1 MSNQVRLF
9 YFFKSGR
16 YAKFFDGGKM
26 ENTENLKT
34 EIVTA
39 IKNASDIKTL
49 EEIRV
54 SVLGKKGKIT
64 ELMKG
69 LGALSVEEKKE
80 MGKTLNILKS
90 EVEAA
95 LEAQK
100 KVLEAQELNRKLAAE
115 KIDVTL
121 PIRPENQGR
130 IHPVSKIYEE
140 VVAIFGEMGFE
151 VAEGPDI
158 EDQFH
163 NFNALNMPANHPAR
177 QMQDTFYI
185 PNPDSDDFDD
195 SYVVRTHTSPVQ
207 IRTMEAKRPP
217 IRVIAPGRTYR
228 SDYDA
233 THTPMF
239 HQVEGLVI
247 DKNITMAHLKG
258 CLYDFVKAFFELD
271 EIPVR
276 YRPSYFPFTE
286 PSAEMDI
293 GCKKTK
299 TELKIGA
306 GTDWLEILGCGMVH
320 PRVLE
325 AGGIDP
331 NEYQG
336 FAFGVGIDRLAMLK
350 YGIPDLRTFFE
361 SDVRWLKH
369 YGFLPLDESSMTG
382 GLSNN
387 GGMAR

>member
-1 MSNQVRLF
+1 MVNEMGKYQNIDDVLAEALANIAGAPNSAALEDVRIAF
-9 YFFKSGR
+9 
-16 YAKFFDGGKM
+16 
-26 ENTENLKT
+26 
-34 EIVTA
+34 
-39 IKNASDIKTL
+39 
-49 EEIRV
+49 
-54 SVLGKKGKIT
+54 LGKNGRFT
-64 ELMKG
+64 
-69 LGALSVEEKKE
+69 ALTKMLATLPVEEKKAFGQE
-80 MGKTLNILKS
+80 VNVAKAKIES
-90 EVEAA
+90 E
-95 LEAQK
+95 
-100 KVLEAQELNRKLAAE
+100 LAACKE
-115 KIDVTL
+115 ALSRRELDEQLRRETIDVTK
-121 PIRPENQGR
+121 PIRPEQQGR

-140 VVAIFGEMGFE
+140 VVAIFGQMGFE

-163 NFNALNMPANHPAR
+163 NFNALNTPANHPAR
-177 QMQDTFYI
+177 QMQDTFYV
-185 PNPDSDDFDD
+185 PNPESSDFDD
-195 SYVVRTHTSPVQ
+195 SYVVRTQTSSVQ
-207 IRTMEAKRPP
+207 IRTMENKRPP
-217 IRVIAPGRTYR
+217 IRIIAPGRTYR

-258 CLYDFVKAFFELD
+258 CVYDFVKAFFELD
-271 EIPVR
+271 ELPVR

-293 GCKKTK
+293 GCLKTK

-306 GTDWLEILGCGMVH
+306 GDDWLEILGCGMVH
-320 PRVLE
+320 PNVLR

-331 NEYQG
+331 DEYQG
-336 FAFGVGIDRLAMLK
+336 FAFGVGLDRLAMLK

-369 YGFLPLDESSMTG
+369 YGFVPLDESSMTG

-387 GGMAR
+387 GGAQR

>member
-1 MSNQVRLF
+1 
-9 YFFKSGR
+9 
-16 YAKFFDGGKM
+16 M
-26 ENTENLKT
+26 EDIENLKL
-34 EIVTA
+34 
-39 IKNASDIKTL
+39 NALKQIAEAVDVKAL
-49 EEIRV
+49 DEVRV
-54 SVLGKKGKIT
+54 SVLGKKGSLT
-64 ELMKG
+64 EQMKC
-69 LGALSVEEKKE
+69 LGQLSIEEKKQ
-80 MGKTLNILKS
+80 MGQKLNLVKTEI
-90 EVEAA
+90 EQAMEARREE
-95 LEAQK
+95 LSVK
-100 KVLEAQELNRKLAAE
+100 ELNDKLLRE
-115 KIDVTL
+115 TIDVTL
-121 PIRPENQGR
+121 PIRDENIGR

-151 VAEGPDI
+151 VADGPDI

-163 NFNALNMPANHPAR
+163 NFNALNTPANHPAR

-185 PNPDSDDFDD
+185 SNPDSENFDD
-195 SYVVRTHTSPVQ
+195 SYVVRTQTSAVQ
-207 IRTMEAKRPP
+207 IRTMEKKQPP
-217 IRVIAPGRTYR
+217 IRIIAPGRTYR

-247 DKNITMAHLKG
+247 DKKTSFANLKG

-271 EIPVR
+271 DIPVR

-293 GCKKTK
+293 GCKKSK

-306 GTDWLEILGCGMVH
+306 GDDWLEILGCGMVH
-320 PRVLE
+320 PNVLK
-325 AGGIDP
+325 ACGINP
-331 NEYQG
+331 EEYQG
-336 FAFGVGIDRLAMLK
+336 FAFGLGLDRLAMLK

-369 YGFLPLDESSMTG
+369 YGFMPLDEASMTG

-387 GGMAR
+387 GGSVR

>member
-1 MSNQVRLF
+1 
-9 YFFKSGR
+9 
-16 YAKFFDGGKM
+16 M
-26 ENTENLKT
+26 EDLKELGT
-34 EIVTA
+34 GLLAQIA
-39 IKNASDIKTL
+39 ASADLKAL
-49 EEIRV
+49 DEIRV
-54 SVLGKKGKIT
+54 SVLGKKGMIT
-64 ELMKG
+64 EKMKT
-69 LGALSVEEKKE
+69 LGSLPLEEKIAA
-80 MGKTLNILKS
+80 GKSLNLIKS
-90 EVEAA
+90 AVEKAIDTKKQE
-95 LEAQK
+95 LETA
-100 KVLEAQELNRKLAAE
+100 ELNRKLANE
-115 KIDVTL
+115 RVDVTL
-121 PIRPENQGR
+121 PVRPEIQGR

-140 VVAIFGEMGFE
+140 VVAIFGQMGFE

-185 PNPDSDDFDD
+185 ANPDSADFDD
-195 SYVVRTHTSPVQ
+195 SFVVRTHTSGMQ
-207 IRTMEAKRPP
+207 IRTMESKKPP
-217 IRVIAPGRTYR
+217 IRIIAPGRTYR

-247 DKNITMAHLKG
+247 DKTTTMAHLKG
-258 CLYDFVKAFFELD
+258 CLYDFVKAFFEID
-271 EIPVR
+271 DIKVR

-293 GCKKTK
+293 GCRKGKG
-299 TELKIGA
+299 ELKIGE
-306 GTDWLEILGCGMVH
+306 GDDWLEILGCGMVH
-320 PRVLE
+320 PNVLR

-331 NEYQG
+331 DEYQG

-361 SDVRWLKH
+361 SDLRWLKH
-369 YGFLPLDESSMTG
+369 YGFVPLDTSSMTG

-387 GGMAR
+387 GGLAR

>member
-1 MSNQVRLF
+1 MEDLEKL
-9 YFFKSGR
+9 KSELLQ
-16 YAKFFDGGKM
+16 KI
-26 ENTENLKT
+26 ENAADLK
-34 EIVTA
+34 A
-39 IKNASDIKTL
+39 LD
-49 EEIRV
+49 EIRV

-64 ELMKG
+64 EKMKT
-69 LGALSVEEKKE
+69 LGTLPLEEKIAA
-80 MGKTLNILKS
+80 GKLLNVLKT
-90 EVEAA
+90 A
-95 LEAQK
+95 LETAIDNK
-100 KVLEAQELNRKLAAE
+100 KQQLETEELNRRLAGE
-115 KIDVTL
+115 RIDVTL
-121 PIRPENQGR
+121 PVRPEIQGR

-140 VVAIFGEMGFE
+140 VVAIFGQMGFE

-185 PNPDSDDFDD
+185 ANPDSSDFDD
-195 SYVVRTHTSPVQ
+195 SFVVRTHTSGMQ
-207 IRTMEAKRPP
+207 IRTMESKKPP
-217 IRVIAPGRTYR
+217 IRIIAPGRTYR

-247 DKNITMAHLKG
+247 DKTTTMAHLKG
-258 CLYDFVKAFFELD
+258 CLYDFVRAFFEVD
-271 EIPVR
+271 DIKVR

-293 GCKKTK
+293 GCKKGK
-299 TELKIGA
+299 GELKIGE
-306 GTDWLEILGCGMVH
+306 GDDWLEILGCGMVH
-320 PRVLE
+320 PNVLR

-331 NEYQG
+331 DEYQG

-361 SDVRWLKH
+361 SDLRWLKH
-369 YGFLPLDESSMTG
+369 YGFVPLDESSMTG

-387 GGMAR
+387 GGLAR

>member
-1 MSNQVRLF
+1 
-9 YFFKSGR
+9 
-16 YAKFFDGGKM
+16 M
-26 ENTENLKT
+26 ENLDDLQKEILGKINSADNLK
-34 EIVTA
+34 ELDDV
-39 IKNASDIKTL
+39 
-49 EEIRV
+49 RV
-54 SVLGKKGKIT
+54 NVMGKKGRLT
-64 ELMKG
+64 EMMKG
-69 LGALSVEEKKE
+69 LGALPLEEKIAL
-80 MGKTLNILKS
+80 GKSFNDVKNEIEKAI
-90 EVEAA
+90 EK
-95 LEAQK
+95 QK
-100 KVLEAQELNRKLAAE
+100 QVLEEKALNEKLSGE
-115 KIDVTL
+115 TVDVTL
-121 PIRPENQGR
+121 PVRPEVQGR

-140 VVAIFGEMGFE
+140 VAAIFGQMGFE

-177 QMQDTFYI
+177 QMQDTFYLNND
-185 PNPDSDDFDD
+185 PSKPFDMD
-195 SYVVRTHTSPVQ
+195 TAYVIRTQTSGIQ
-207 IRTMEAKRPP
+207 IRTMEKQQPP
-217 IRVIAPGRTYR
+217 IRIIAPGRTYR

-258 CLYDFVKAFFELD
+258 CLYDFVKAFFEIDDL
-271 EIPVR
+271 PVR

-293 GCKKTK
+293 GCLKTK
-299 TELKIGA
+299 TELKVGA

-320 PRVLE
+320 PNVLR
-325 AGGIDP
+325 AGGINPD
-331 NEYQG
+331 EYQG
-336 FAFGVGIDRLAMLK
+336 FAFGLGIDRLAMLK

-369 YGFLPLDESSMTG
+369 YGFTPLDISSMTG

-387 GGMAR
+387 GGLAR

>member
-1 MSNQVRLF
+1 
-9 YFFKSGR
+9 
-16 YAKFFDGGKM
+16 M
-26 ENTENLKT
+26 ENLEELQNKMLADIATSDNLKALD
-34 EIVTA
+34 EVRVAIV
-39 IKNASDIKTL
+39 
-49 EEIRV
+49 
-54 SVLGKKGKIT
+54 GKKGAIT
-64 ELMKG
+64 EKMKS
-69 LGALSVEEKKE
+69 LGALPLEEKIAAGKQLNVIKSTIEEAIESKKQQLEVME
-80 MGKTLNILKS
+80 MNH
-90 EVEAA
+90 
-95 LEAQK
+95 
-100 KVLEAQELNRKLAAE
+100 RLANE
-115 KIDVTL
+115 TIDVTL
-121 PIRPENQGR
+121 PVRQEVQGR

-140 VVAIFGEMGFE
+140 VVAIFGQMGFE
-151 VAEGPDI
+151 VADGPDI

-185 PNPDSDDFDD
+185 PNLESNNKDD

-207 IRTMEAKRPP
+207 IRTMENKKPP
-217 IRVIAPGRTYR
+217 IRIIAPGRTYR

-247 DKNITMAHLKG
+247 DKATTMAELKG
-258 CLYDFVKAFFELD
+258 CLYDFVKAFFEID
-271 EIPVR
+271 DIKVR

-293 GCKKTK
+293 GCLKNKD
-299 TELKIGA
+299 ELKIGA
-306 GTDWLEILGCGMVH
+306 GNDWLEILGCGMIH
-320 PRVLE
+320 PSVLA

-331 NEYQG
+331 DEYQG

-361 SDVRWLKH
+361 SDIRWLKN

-387 GGMAR
+387 GGLAR

>member
-1 MSNQVRLF
+1 
-9 YFFKSGR
+9 
-16 YAKFFDGGKM
+16 M
-26 ENTENLKT
+26 ENLDILKQ
-34 EIVTA
+34 ELLAMIN
-39 IKNASDIKTL
+39 NASDLKAL
-49 EEIRV
+49 DEVRV
-54 SVLGKKGKIT
+54 SALGKKGKIT
-64 ELMKG
+64 ELMKSLGG
-69 LGALSVEEKKE
+69 LPLEEKIAA
-80 MGKTLNILKS
+80 GKLLNQLKT
-90 EVEAA
+90 EVETA
-95 LEAQK
+95 LETAK
-100 KVLEAQELNRKLAAE
+100 TALAEKELNEKLASE
-115 KIDVTL
+115 TIDVTL
-121 PIRPENQGR
+121 PVRPEVQGR

-185 PNPDSDDFDD
+185 PNPESSDFDD
-195 SYVVRTHTSPVQ
+195 SFVVRTHTSPVQ
-207 IRTMEAKRPP
+207 IRTMEKGKLP

-258 CLYDFVKAFFELD
+258 CLYDFLKAFFELD
-271 EIPVR
+271 ELPVR

-286 PSAEMDI
+286 PSAEMDV
-293 GCKKTK
+293 GCLKSK

-306 GTDWLEILGCGMVH
+306 GDDWLEILGCGMVH
-320 PRVLE
+320 PNVLR

-331 NEYQG
+331 EVYQG

-369 YGFLPLDESSMTG
+369 YGFTPLDESSMTG

-387 GGMAR
+387 GGAAR

>member
-1 MSNQVRLF
+1 MSNQVRLS
-9 YFFKSGR
+9 YILN
-16 YAKFFDGGKM
+16 YGGKM
-26 ENTENLKT
+26 ENIDNLKNQT
-34 EIVTA
+34 LGA
-39 IKNASDIKTL
+39 IDKAQDLKSLD
-49 EEIRV
+49 EVRV
-54 SVLGKKGKIT
+54 SVLGKKGAIT

-69 LGALSVEEKKE
+69 LASLSVEEKKE
-80 MGKTLNILKS
+80 MGKNLNVLKT
-90 EVEAA
+90 EIEKA
-95 LEAQK
+95 LDTKRESLSVA
-100 KVLEAQELNRKLAAE
+100 ELNAKLASE

-140 VVAIFGEMGFE
+140 VVAIFGQMGFE

-163 NFNALNMPANHPAR
+163 NFNALNTPANHPAR

-185 PNPDSDDFDD
+185 PNPESDNFDD
-195 SYVVRTHTSPVQ
+195 SYVVRTQTSSVQ
-207 IRTMEAKRPP
+207 IRTMEKKQPP
-217 IRVIAPGRTYR
+217 IRIIAPGRTYR

-271 EIPVR
+271 ELPVR

-293 GCKKTK
+293 GCKKSK

-320 PRVLE
+320 PNVLR

-331 NEYQG
+331 DEYQG
-336 FAFGVGIDRLAMLK
+336 FAFGIGMDRLAMLK

-387 GGMAR
+387 GGSAR

>member
-1 MSNQVRLF
+1 MSNQVRLSCILN
-9 YFFKSGR
+9 YGEN
-16 YAKFFDGGKM
+16 M
-26 ENTENLKT
+26 ENLEDLKIQT
-34 EIVTA
+34 LKA
-39 IKNASDIKTL
+39 IDNATDSKILD
-49 EEIRV
+49 EVRV
-54 SVLGKKGKIT
+54 SVLGKKGAIT
-64 ELMKG
+64 ELMKS
-69 LGALSVEEKKE
+69 LASFSVEEKKE
-80 MGKTLNILKS
+80 MGKKLNILKT
-90 EVEAA
+90 EIENA
-95 LEAQK
+95 LETK
-100 KVLEAQELNRKLAAE
+100 KEALATAELNAKLEAER
-115 KIDVTL
+115 IDVTL

-140 VVAIFGEMGFE
+140 VVSIFGEMGFE

-177 QMQDTFYI
+177 QMQDTFYV
-185 PNPDSDDFDD
+185 PNPESADFDD

-207 IRTMEAKRPP
+207 IRTMENKKPP
-217 IRVIAPGRTYR
+217 IRIIAPGRTYR

-233 THTPMF
+233 THPPMF

-271 EIPVR
+271 DIPVR

-293 GCKKTK
+293 GCKKSK

-320 PRVLE
+320 PNVLR

-331 NEYQG
+331 DEYQG

-387 GGMAR
+387 GGAAR

>member
-1 MSNQVRLF
+1 
-9 YFFKSGR
+9 
-16 YAKFFDGGKM
+16 M
-26 ENTENLKT
+26 ENIENLKKELVT
-34 EIVTA
+34 EIEA
-39 IKNASDIKTL
+39 AQDLKAL
-49 EEIRV
+49 EEARV
-54 SVLGKKGKIT
+54 AITGKKGKLT
-64 ELMKG
+64 AMMKD
-69 LGALSVEEKKE
+69 LSSLSVEEKKE
-80 MGKTLNILKS
+80 MGKNLNLLKA
-90 EVEAA
+90 EVEKA
-95 LEAQK
+95 LDQRK
-100 KVLEAQELNRKLAAE
+100 STLEEQALNEKLAKE
-115 KIDVTL
+115 TVDVTL
-121 PIRPENQGR
+121 PVRPETQGR

-140 VVAIFGEMGFE
+140 VVAIFGQMGFS

-207 IRTMEAKRPP
+207 IRTMENQQPP
-217 IRVIAPGRTYR
+217 IRIIAPGRTYR

-293 GCKKTK
+293 GCLKTK
-299 TELKIGA
+299 NELKIGA
-306 GTDWLEILGCGMVH
+306 GNDWLEILGCGMVH
-320 PRVLE
+320 PNVLR

-331 NEYQG
+331 DVYQG
-336 FAFGVGIDRLAMLK
+336 FAFGMGIDRLAMLK

-369 YGFLPLDESSMTG
+369 YGFNALDEASMTG

-387 GGMAR
+387 GGANR

>member
-1 MSNQVRLF
+1 MQTFPSITEMLNTALAAIAQADNSADL
-9 YFFKSGR
+9 
-16 YAKFFDGGKM
+16 
-26 ENTENLKT
+26 EN
-34 EIVTA
+34 A
-39 IKNASDIKTL
+39 
-49 EEIRV
+49 RV
-54 SVLGKKGKIT
+54 AVLGKNGSFTQLSKT
-64 ELMKG
+64 
-69 LGALSVEEKKE
+69 LGALPVEQKKDFGRELNIAKTQIENELSAKKE
-80 MGKTLNILKS
+80 KI
-90 EVEAA
+90 AA
-95 LEAQK
+95 K
-100 KVLEAQELNRKLAAE
+100 ELNERLARE
-115 KIDVTL
+115 TIDITL
-121 PIRPENQGR
+121 PIRDEHQGR
-130 IHPVSKIYEE
+130 LHPVSKIYEE
-140 VVAIFGEMGFE
+140 VVAIFGQMGFE

-185 PNPDSDDFDD
+185 ANPDSSNFDD
-195 SYVVRTHTSPVQ
+195 SYVIRTHTSGIQ
-207 IRTMEAKRPP
+207 IRTMEKQQPP
-217 IRVIAPGRTYR
+217 IRIIAPGRTYR
-228 SDYDA
+228 SDWDA

-293 GCKKTK
+293 GCLKSK

-306 GTDWLEILGCGMVH
+306 GNDWLEILGCGMVH
-320 PRVLE
+320 PNVLK

-331 NEYQG
+331 DEYQG

-361 SDVRWLKH
+361 SDSRWLKH
-369 YGFLPLDESSMTG
+369 YGFTPLDFSSMTG
-382 GLSNN
+382 GLSNT
-387 GGMAR
+387 GGQAR

>member
-1 MSNQVRLF
+1 
-9 YFFKSGR
+9 
-16 YAKFFDGGKM
+16 M
-26 ENTENLKT
+26 ENMEDLKA
-34 EIVTA
+34 EIVA
-39 IKNASDIKTL
+39 MIDAAADMKTL
-49 EEIRV
+49 EDVRV

-64 ELMKG
+64 ELMKS
-69 LGALSVEEKKE
+69 LGSLSVEEKKE
-80 MGKTLNILKS
+80 KGKGLNILKS
-90 EVEAA
+90 EVEKA
-95 LEAQK
+95 LEVRKTA
-100 KVLEAQELNRKLAAE
+100 LEEKELNMRLAAE
-115 KIDVTL
+115 TIDVTL
-121 PIRPENQGR
+121 PVRPECQGR

-140 VVAIFGEMGFE
+140 VVAIFGEMGFS

-185 PNPDSDDFDD
+185 PNKESEDFDD
-195 SYVVRTHTSPVQ
+195 SFVVRTHTSPVQ
-207 IRTMEAKRPP
+207 IRTMENQQPP
-217 IRVIAPGRTYR
+217 IRIIAPGRTYR

-271 EIPVR
+271 DIPVR

-293 GCKKTK
+293 GCLKTK
-299 TELKIGA
+299 NELKIGA
-306 GTDWLEILGCGMVH
+306 GNDWLEILGCGMVH
-320 PRVLE
+320 PNVLR

-331 NEYQG
+331 DIYQG

-369 YGFLPLDESSMTG
+369 YGFTPLDESSMTG

-387 GGMAR
+387 GGLGR

>member
-1 MSNQVRLF
+1 
-9 YFFKSGR
+9 
-16 YAKFFDGGKM
+16 M
-26 ENTENLKT
+26 ENMESLKIELLA
-34 EIVTA
+34 EI
-39 IKNASDIKTL
+39 NAAQDLKSL
-49 EEIRV
+49 EEARV
-54 SVLGKKGKIT
+54 AITGKKGRLT
-64 ELMKG
+64 AMMKD
-69 LGALSVEEKKE
+69 LGSLSVEEKKE
-80 MGKTLNILKS
+80 MGKNLNLLKA
-90 EVEAA
+90 EVEKA
-95 LEAQK
+95 LDTQK
-100 KVLEAQELNRKLAAE
+100 NKLEEKELNAKLAAE
-115 KIDVTL
+115 TVDITL
-121 PIRPENQGR
+121 PVRPETQGR

-140 VVAIFGEMGFE
+140 VVAIFGQMGFS

-185 PNPDSDDFDD
+185 PNPESEDFDD

-207 IRTMEAKRPP
+207 IRTMEKQQPP
-217 IRVIAPGRTYR
+217 IRIIAPGRTYR

-258 CLYDFVKAFFELD
+258 CLYDFVKAFFEVDDLN
-271 EIPVR
+271 VR

-293 GCKKTK
+293 GCLKTK
-299 TELKIGA
+299 TELTIGA
-306 GTDWLEILGCGMVH
+306 GDDWLEILGCGMVH
-320 PRVLE
+320 PNVLR

-331 NEYQG
+331 DIYQG

-350 YGIPDLRTFFE
+350 YGIPDLRTVFE

-369 YGFLPLDESSMTG
+369 YGFTPLDESSMTG

-387 GGMAR
+387 GGAGR

>member
-1 MSNQVRLF
+1 
-9 YFFKSGR
+9 
-16 YAKFFDGGKM
+16 M
-26 ENTENLKT
+26 ENLENLKSELLA
-34 EIVTA
+34 EIAGV
-39 IKNASDIKTL
+39 SDLKAWD
-49 EEIRV
+49 ECRV
-54 SVLGKKGKIT
+54 SLIGKKGKIT
-64 ELMKG
+64 EQLKG
-69 LGALSVEEKKE
+69 LSALPLEQKIEAGKK
-80 MGKTLNILKS
+80 LNVLKS
-90 EVEAA
+90 EIEAA
-95 LEAQK
+95 LAARK
-100 KVLEAQELNRKLAAE
+100 DVLEVEELNKKLMSE
-115 KIDVTL
+115 TVDVTL
-121 PIRPENQGR
+121 PIRPEAQGR

-185 PNPDSDDFDD
+185 PNKNSDDFDD

-217 IRVIAPGRTYR
+217 IRIIAPGRTYR

-293 GCKKTK
+293 GCLKTK

-320 PRVLE
+320 PSVLK

-331 NEYQG
+331 DEYQG

-369 YGFLPLDESSMTG
+369 YGFMPLDFSSMTG

-387 GGMAR
+387 GGSAR

>member
-1 MSNQVRLF
+1 MEDLESLKIEIINQINQ
-9 YFFKSGR
+9 
-16 YAKFFDGGKM
+16 ATD
-26 ENTENLKT
+26 
-34 EIVTA
+34 
-39 IKNASDIKTL
+39 IKNL
-49 EEIRV
+49 EDIRV
-54 SVLGKKGKIT
+54 TSMGKKGRVT

-69 LGALSVEEKKE
+69 LGALPLEEKIE
-80 MGKTLNILKS
+80 TGKKLNILKQDIEKELS
-90 EVEAA
+90 ARREILETEA
-95 LEAQK
+95 
-100 KVLEAQELNRKLAAE
+100 LNRKLAAE
-115 KIDVTL
+115 TIDVTL
-121 PIRPENQGR
+121 PIRPEIQGR

-140 VVAIFGEMGFE
+140 VVAIFGQMGFE

-177 QMQDTFYI
+177 QMQDTFYL
-185 PNPDSDDFDD
+185 PHSNTEDFDMD
-195 SYVVRTHTSPVQ
+195 QSYVIRTHTSGIQ
-207 IRTMEAKRPP
+207 IRTMESKKPP
-217 IRVIAPGRTYR
+217 IRIIAPGRTYR

-247 DKNITMAHLKG
+247 DKTTTLAHLKG

-271 EIPVR
+271 KIPVR

-293 GCKKTK
+293 GCLKTK
-299 TELKIGA
+299 NELKIGA
-306 GTDWLEILGCGMVH
+306 GNDWLEILGCGMVH
-320 PRVLE
+320 PNVLK
-325 AGGIDP
+325 AGGINPD
-331 NEYQG
+331 EYQG

-361 SDVRWLKH
+361 SDVRWLKN
-369 YGFLPLDESSMTG
+369 YGFAPLDFSSMTG

-387 GGMAR
+387 GGQTR

>member
-1 MSNQVRLF
+1 
-9 YFFKSGR
+9 
-16 YAKFFDGGKM
+16 M
-26 ENTENLKT
+26 EDIESLKT
-34 EIVTA
+34 EMLAAVSKA
-39 IKNASDIKTL
+39 EDLKSWDEA
-49 EEIRV
+49 RV
-54 SVLGKKGKIT
+54 ALLGKKGRIT

-69 LGALSVEEKKE
+69 MGVLPAEQKIE
-80 MGKTLNILKS
+80 MGKRLNVLKS
-90 EVEAA
+90 EVEEA
-95 LEAQK
+95 LNVRWAELAEK
-100 KVLEAQELNRKLAAE
+100 ELNEKLARE
-115 KIDVTL
+115 TVDVTL
-121 PIRPENQGR
+121 PVRPENQGR

-185 PNPDSDDFDD
+185 PNKNSDDFDD

-207 IRTMEAKRPP
+207 IRTMERQRPP
-217 IRVIAPGRTYR
+217 IRIVAPGRTYR

-271 EIPVR
+271 DIPVR

-293 GCKKTK
+293 GCLKTK
-299 TELKIGA
+299 DELKIGA

-320 PRVLE
+320 PNVLR

-331 NEYQG
+331 EEYQG

-369 YGFLPLDESSMTG
+369 YGFTPLDFSSMTG

-387 GGMAR
+387 GGSAR